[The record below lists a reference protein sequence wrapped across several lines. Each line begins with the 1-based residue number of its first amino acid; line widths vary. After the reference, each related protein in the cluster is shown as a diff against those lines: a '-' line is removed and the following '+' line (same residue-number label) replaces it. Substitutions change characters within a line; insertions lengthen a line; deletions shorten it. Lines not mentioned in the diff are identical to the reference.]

1 MIQKSLKQR
10 LAAGERVN
18 VFAVSRVYHP
28 NLIEIYGLHGGFH
41 GFWIDAEHAGFSVRE
56 METATAFGR
65 AAGLDS
71 FVRIPPT
78 DYASVTRCLESGV
91 GGVMAAQ
98 IFTAA
103 QAEEFVRW
111 SKFVPRGCR
120 GMNGGGFDGRFGN
133 LGLAE
138 FCEQANRDSF
148 VAIQIETTSSVDQCD
163 EIASIDGVD
172 LLFVGPADLS
182 QVLGIPG
189 QFMHPDCL
197 AAIDRVSAACKRYGK
212 HWGAVTP
219 TPEHAAMAIDKGCTL
234 ISPTNDVR
242 LINAGVQA
250 TKAAFKQL
258 FQAK

>member
-148 VAIQIETTSSVDQCD
+148 VAIQIETTSSVDQCE

-182 QVLGIPG
+182 QALHVPG
-189 QFMHPDCL
+189 QFMHEKCL
-197 AAIDRVSAACKRYGK
+197 AAIDRVSAACRRHGK
-212 HWGAVTP
+212 TFGAVTT
-219 TPEHAAMAIDKGCTL
+219 TPEHARMLVDKGCL
-234 ISPTNDVR
+234 MLSPTNDVR
-242 LINAGVQA
+242 TFNVGV
-250 TKAAFKQL
+250 KSVKQT
-258 FQAK
+258 FAEFF

>member
-148 VAIQIETTSSVDQCD
+148 VVIQIETTSSVDQCD

-182 QVLGIPG
+182 QALHVPG
-189 QFMHPDCL
+189 QFMHEKCL
-197 AAIDRVSAACKRYGK
+197 AAIDRVSAACRRHGK
-212 HWGAVTP
+212 TFGAVTT
-219 TPEHAAMAIDKGCTL
+219 TPEHARMLVDKGCL
-234 ISPTNDVR
+234 MLSPTNDVR
-242 LINAGVQA
+242 TFNVGV
-250 TKAAFKQL
+250 KSVKQT
-258 FQAK
+258 FAEFF